1 MTHNFETIEDK
12 ITNVLY
18 KHHRYFYNNRA
29 EDVEKCGDLKL
40 KITPITFGDSRNGVD
55 YTLYFRD
62 NLVSE
67 VVYDYDGYRYGEFE
81 TISNKDEFV
90 KQLDMLDLQISV
102 TRELENVSEYDSQ
115 L

>member
-29 EDVEKCGDLKL
+29 EDVEKCGDLK
-40 KITPITFGDSRNGVD
+40 

-67 VVYDYDGYRYGEFE
+67 VGYDYDGYRYGEFE

-90 KQLDMLDLQISV
+90 KQLDTLDLQISV
-102 TRELENVSEYDSQ
+102 ARELENVSEYDSQ